1 MSKVA
6 ILVNPN
12 AARNARRADLQKHL
26 EERFGTKVEFILTKD
41 LDALAAE
48 VGRIHERSLDLLA
61 IYGGD
66 GSFRHFYETWFNTLG
81 EDAVPPPV
89 LPVAGGSQN
98 YMARDTGTYLG
109 RSGTKKLNARLGTGE
124 FGEHLY
130 TWHQRNILRVEDPQA
145 AATQYAFVYTDGLFW
160 RVGKRY
166 YEMGATQ
173 WAAAKALF
181 GTLAAGFASNPESFG
196 GVMAPD
202 PSEVVLDDDAR
213 FGGHLAMLLSTLNT
227 LLLNLRLFPEP
238 DVTGEGFHLFALSRE
253 QLRQNIV
260 RFLQIGWK
268 GGQGHHWHEPG
279 IRTGVHNQVEVKGTP
294 GYALEGEII
303 TPAGGPTD
311 LTITLGPKVRLAR
324 MV

>member
-12 AARNARRADLQKHL
+12 AARNARRKDLHKHL
-26 EERFGTKVEFILTKD
+26 EQRFGAGVQFIITKD
-41 LDALAAE
+41 LDALAQE
-48 VGRIHERSLDLLA
+48 VRRMHERDPDLLA

-98 YMARDTGTYLG
+98 YMARDSGTYLG
-109 RSGTKKLNARLGTGE
+109 RRGTKKLNARLGTGE
-124 FGEHLY
+124 SGEHLY
-130 TWHQRNILRVEDPQA
+130 TWHERNILRVSDPQA
-145 AATQYAFVYTDGLFW
+145 DRTQYAFVYTDGLFW
-160 RVGKRY
+160 RVGKKY
-166 YEMGATQ
+166 YDMGATQ

-181 GTLAAGFASNPESFG
+181 GTLAAGFASDPNSFG

-202 PSEVVLDDDAR
+202 PSTVTLDDSDQ

-227 LLLNLRLFPEP
+227 LLLNLRLFPEG
-238 DVTGEGFHLFALSRE
+238 DVTGEGYHLFALSRE
-253 QLRQNIV
+253 NIRKNIL

-268 GGQGHHWHEPG
+268 GGRGHQWIEPG
-279 IRTGVHNQVEVKGTP
+279 IRTGVHNMIEVKGTP

-303 TPAGGPTD
+303 TPPEGPTD